1 MRFTLALPMCPAD
14 RLLTLARIADDA
26 GWDAVSMPDSVF
38 FPEEVSADYP
48 YTSDGRRF
56 WPDDAPWVDPWVA
69 IPAMAAVTERLAF
82 YTNVLKTPLRHPLLV
97 AKTVGSTAAMFPG
110 RIGLGVGLSWMPEE
124 FSWLHQDMRTRGKRL
139 DEQIEVLRAV
149 LDGGWV
155 EHHGPHYDFDRLRRE
170 PSPSEQVPIYVGG
183 HSDPAL
189 RRAARLGDGW
199 IGAQVDQAEAAAV
212 VKRLHEALDEAGRS
226 RDGFEVKLTPI
237 VPATPEAMVELA
249 SVGVTDVITVPWF
262 FAGGDPTD
270 PAEQERSIAWFADTV
285 IDPVRTAAS

>member
-1 MRFTLALPMCPAD
+1 M
-14 RLLTLARIADDA
+14 
-26 GWDAVSMPDSVF
+26 
-38 FPEEVSADYP
+38 
-48 YTSDGRRF
+48 
-56 WPDDAPWVDPWVA
+56 
-69 IPAMAAVTERLAF
+69 
-82 YTNVLKTPLRHPLLV
+82 
-97 AKTVGSTAAMFPG
+97 
-110 RIGLGVGLSWMPEE
+110 
-124 FSWLHQDMRTRGKRL
+124 
-139 DEQIEVLRAV
+139 
-149 LDGGWV
+149 
-155 EHHGPHYDFDRLRRE
+155 E
-170 PSPSEQVPIYVGG
+170 PSPSEPVPIYVGG

-237 VPATPEAMVELA
+237 VPATPEAMGELA

-285 IDPVRTAAS
+285 IDPVRAAS